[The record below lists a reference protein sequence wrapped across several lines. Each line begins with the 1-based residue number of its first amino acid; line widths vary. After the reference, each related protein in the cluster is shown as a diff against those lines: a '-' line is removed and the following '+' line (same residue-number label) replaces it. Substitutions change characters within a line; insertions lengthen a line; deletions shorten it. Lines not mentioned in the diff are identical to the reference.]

1 MLLVLRKSDVHPRSG
16 NGHEVPFFRMEE
28 CARMNCDKAAVAL
41 LTFAPQ
47 QAKAW
52 LYDLDE
58 PDPSGGIMLCRK
70 HANATVVP
78 MSWQLVDGR
87 DPAWPGPSSARPDS
101 DQIDIVGGHPIAAPA
116 SAGQPEAPAAPVEPR
131 SGCLHQHCRAT
142 RRPDANSQPFASRS
156 GRRPAV
162 CRTHIAT
169 LRAAGAHRRDHDRR
183 HRADDRSRHVAVP
196 AAAERRTCGGPR
208 DYR

>member
-1 MLLVLRKSDVHPRSG
+1 MLRKSDVHPRTG
-16 NGHEVPFFRMEE
+16 NGHEVPFFGMEE

-52 LYDLDE
+52 LFDLDQ
-58 PDPSGGIMLCRK
+58 PDPAGGIMLCRK

-87 DPAWPGPSSARPDS
+87 DPAWPGPSSAAD
-101 DQIDIVGGHPIAAPA
+101 H
-116 SAGQPEAPAAPVEPR
+116 EAPAAPVEPPVGTAP
-131 SGCLHQHCRAT
+131 SSLPSDSTAH
-142 RRPDANSQPFASRS
+142 DAEFAALRDALPVVTQPYAEPR
-156 GRRPAV
+156 V
-162 CRTHIAT
+162 AT
-169 LRAAGAHRRDHDRR
+169 LRAAGVLTDTMTSLDESTID
-183 HRADDRSRHVAVP
+183 ADMSLFQLPLSDAPAVTP
-196 AAAERRTCGGPR
+196 HP

>member
-1 MLLVLRKSDVHPRSG
+1 
-16 NGHEVPFFRMEE
+16 MEE

-52 LYDLDE
+52 LFDLDQ
-58 PDPSGGIMLCRK
+58 PDPAGGIILCRK

-87 DPAWPGPSSARPDS
+87 DPAWPGPASA
-101 DQIDIVGGHPIAAPA
+101 AANATEEAFVEPSAGPA
-116 SAGQPEAPAAPVEPR
+116 LAGQPEAPAAPVESSVGAMASSLPSDSIAHDAEFAALRDALPVVTQPYAEPR
-131 SGCLHQHCRAT
+131 
-142 RRPDANSQPFASRS
+142 
-156 GRRPAV
+156 V
-162 CRTHIAT
+162 AT
-169 LRAAGAHRRDHDRR
+169 LRAAGVLTDTVTSAATHSVATHSVEGEPTTE
-183 HRADDRSRHVAVP
+183 ADMSLFQLPLSDAPAVTP
-196 AAAERRTCGGPR
+196 HP

>member
-1 MLLVLRKSDVHPRSG
+1 
-16 NGHEVPFFRMEE
+16 
-28 CARMNCDKAAVAL
+28 MNCDKAAVAL

-52 LYDLDE
+52 LFDLDK

-87 DPAWPGPSSARPDS
+87 DPAWPGPSSATETD
-101 DQIDIVGGHPIAAPA
+101 DLATAVGQPSAAHA
-116 SAGQPEAPAAPVEPR
+116 SAGQPEAPAAPVEPPVAVMA
-131 SGCLHQHCRAT
+131 SSLPSDSTAH
-142 RRPDANSQPFASRS
+142 DAEFAALREALPVVTQPYAEPR
-156 GRRPAV
+156 
-162 CRTHIAT
+162 IAT
-169 LRAAGAHRRDHDRR
+169 LRAAGVLTDTTVEGEPTTE
-183 HRADDRSRHVAVP
+183 ADMSLFQLPLSDAPAVTP
-196 AAAERRTCGGPR
+196 HP